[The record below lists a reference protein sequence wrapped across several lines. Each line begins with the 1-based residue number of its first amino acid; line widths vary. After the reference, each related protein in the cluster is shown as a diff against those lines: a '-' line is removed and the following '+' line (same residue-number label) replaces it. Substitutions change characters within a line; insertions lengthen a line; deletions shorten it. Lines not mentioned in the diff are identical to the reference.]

1 MDITF
6 EKLFSDFKKLGT
18 TDKSKAIIEFLTGNI
33 YALQNLK
40 KEIGNNLESKD
51 INLITSENIDDHL
64 DIIYQLL
71 HVMTEQMEMFTE
83 KVANDF
89 FEKE

>member
-33 YALQNLK
+33 YAL
-40 KEIGNNLESKD
+40 
-51 INLITSENIDDHL
+51 
-64 DIIYQLL
+64 
-71 HVMTEQMEMFTE
+71 
-83 KVANDF
+83 
-89 FEKE
+89 